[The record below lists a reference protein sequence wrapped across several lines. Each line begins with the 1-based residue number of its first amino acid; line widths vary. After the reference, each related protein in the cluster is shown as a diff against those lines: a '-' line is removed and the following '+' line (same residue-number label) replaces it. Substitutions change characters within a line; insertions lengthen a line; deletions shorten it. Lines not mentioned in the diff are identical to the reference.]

1 MKIRSPKKYD
11 TKVIA
16 LLFAIIFCNTSS
28 KTVAQSIAN
37 QNSDQL
43 EVCIFSK
50 HLQFLDYD
58 TLGKIVA
65 EMGFDGID
73 LTVRTGGHVEPAT
86 VKTDLPKA
94 VAESRKG
101 GTKVV
106 MI

>member
-1 MKIRSPKKYD
+1 MKILSPKKYD

-58 TLGKIVA
+58 TLGKILA
-65 EMGFDGID
+65 EMGLDGID
-73 LTVRTGGHVEPAT
+73 LTVRTGGHV
-86 VKTDLPKA
+86 
-94 VAESRKG
+94 
-101 GTKVV
+101 
-106 MI
+106 